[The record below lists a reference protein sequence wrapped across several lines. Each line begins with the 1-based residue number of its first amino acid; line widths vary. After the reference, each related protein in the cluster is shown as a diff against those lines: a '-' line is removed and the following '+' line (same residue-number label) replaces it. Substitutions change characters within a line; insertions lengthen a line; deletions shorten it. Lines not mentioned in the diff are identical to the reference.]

1 MRPMYKAAKGVFG
14 HFTEILLQL
23 PGVAFSPSGEDTNV
37 AVISE
42 WPGSHDIVVKKV
54 PTTLYYS
61 AGNRRP
67 KKWGFDCPTTGGPE
81 PGMRVKD
88 CFKLSLV
95 EESFQKTVGAIG
107 DYAPENYEDVQMWFE
122 DFLTA
127 LYKEIKKFIAKKL
140 QLDDWRATR
149 VEYLFS
155 VPTTWDDHPEVLDT
169 FKTIAAKAGFGE
181 SEEHSMEISLNEAE
195 AAAVYTAASQRNRHL
210 VGAPNRNFRLA
221 DELSRLREG
230 HTVLVCDAGG
240 GTTVCST
247 HRFETAT
254 TG

>member
-1 MRPMYKAAKGVFG
+1 MHWSAKSVFG
-14 HFTEILLQL
+14 HFTKILLQL
-23 PGVAFSPSGEDTNV
+23 PGVAFHPSGEDTTV

-42 WPGSHDIVVKKV
+42 WPGSHDIIVKKV
-54 PTTLYYS
+54 PTALYYS

-67 KKWGFDCPTTGGPE
+67 KKWGFDCPAPGGTE

-88 CFKLSLV
+88 RFKLYLV
-95 EESFQKTVGAIG
+95 EEFFQKTVGVLG
-107 DYAPENYEDVQMWFE
+107 DHAPENYEDVQMWFE

-140 QLDDWRATR
+140 QLDDWRATK

-181 SEEHSMEISLNEAE
+181 SEEHSMEVSLNEAE
-195 AAAVYTAASQRNRHL
+195 AAAVYTAGSQRNRHL
-210 VGAPNRNFRLA
+210 VGAPNRNVRLA

-240 GTTVCST
+240 GTTVCFT
-247 HRFETAT
+247 HWFETAT
-254 TG
+254 AG